1 MFSMPAHIEQLII
14 KHQIALDSAVTL
26 QKQVQPDDSSA
37 RYSNLASDIAYL
49 RDVIQ
54 GLKDFC

>member
-14 KHQIALDSAVTL
+14 KYQIALDSAVTL